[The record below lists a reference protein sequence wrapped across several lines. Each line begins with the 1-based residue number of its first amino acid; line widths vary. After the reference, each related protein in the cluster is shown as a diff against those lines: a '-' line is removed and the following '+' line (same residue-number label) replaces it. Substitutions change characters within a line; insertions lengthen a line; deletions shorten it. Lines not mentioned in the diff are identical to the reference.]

1 MERRRRKTSLSR
13 KTRTTSCPP
22 PRAPFS
28 SCSFAYSC
36 IVHTG
41 QGFRFRPPG
50 EKKTT
55 VCPLSPPTPSLHS
68 FAPSLSLAEKDVSF
82 RKGLLRSRWDALESR
97 ACALSSRVCALSSRV
112 CALSSEYKLCT
123 DACVFASKSRAEAR
137 PGALSLGRGQ
147 VIGTDRYRSKLDLV
161 QKC

>member
-13 KTRTTSCPP
+13 KTRTTSCPH

-97 ACALSSRVCALSSRV
+97 ACALSSRVCALSS
-112 CALSSEYKLCT
+112 EYKLCT